1 MKSSYNR
8 IVREKQLSVYFPCSS
23 SGSLNV
29 IDKWLGQLVITMVF
43 LWCDRR
49 KASLLLQNVIHEGS
63 NISPLELTLVW
74 LSCRPQTQLSSSS
87 DWLSPPS
94 APLLVLCISGFASV
108 NRQYSYSLYWT
119 GTSLQLRLT
128 RGVFSDANAIYQMQ
142 QSCSPNLT
150 SYPLTTASLVKFYYS
165 VMY

>member
-1 MKSSYNR
+1 MMLCK
-8 IVREKQLSVYFPCSS
+8 KGLF
-23 SGSLNV
+23 
-29 IDKWLGQLVITMVF
+29 VF
-43 LWCDRR
+43 QD
-49 KASLLLQNVIHEGS
+49 
-63 NISPLELTLVW
+63 
-74 LSCRPQTQLSSSS
+74 
-87 DWLSPPS
+87 
-94 APLLVLCISGFASV
+94 
-108 NRQYSYSLYWT
+108 WT